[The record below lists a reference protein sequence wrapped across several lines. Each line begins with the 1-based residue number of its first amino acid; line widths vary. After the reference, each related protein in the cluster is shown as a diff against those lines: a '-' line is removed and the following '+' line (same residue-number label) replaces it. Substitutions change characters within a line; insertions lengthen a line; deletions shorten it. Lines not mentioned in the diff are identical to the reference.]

1 MYALFDGVLW
11 GGAKRFLFTRSAW
24 KKKRVKTFAFS
35 VLLVVF
41 PLRMQ
46 CSAVQCLVFVCV
58 FVYTQTDR
66 HTHAHNIKLLYTST
80 EGLSVTTTTTTKD
93 EPKSLSFKF
102 PVGGTIY
109 AHRFRLR
116 VYSQSQRPANKRPKK
131 KGEYFFFS
139 FLNANPTRVVFFFF
153 FFCAFLKRNNKKYG
167 SKILLL
173 CRRWREGAGEVFL
186 TFCSRPFR
194 PALGRLLTLPFNIY
208 PSMCVRLF
216 KCISFFRS
224 YLGVQRRKRGKKGR
238 PGIDV

>member
-1 MYALFDGVLW
+1 MAFC
-11 GGAKRFLFTRSAW
+11 GGAQNDFFSLEALE

-131 KGEYFFFS
+131 KENIFS
-139 FLNANPTRVVFFFF
+139 FLF
-153 FFCAFLKRNNKKYG
+153 
-167 SKILLL
+167 
-173 CRRWREGAGEVFL
+173 
-186 TFCSRPFR
+186 
-194 PALGRLLTLPFNIY
+194 
-208 PSMCVRLF
+208 
-216 KCISFFRS
+216 
-224 YLGVQRRKRGKKGR
+224 
-238 PGIDV
+238 